1 MLGTAPTTS
10 STLRQPRDIGT
21 WSSSFAR
28 NVSDS
33 ATNVLSPMV
42 ALRWRFSDESPYQE
56 PPLQARGYFAIS
68 AGIAER
74 RDELVK
80 DPVCQTYVVM
90 SRALRSEVGGTIVH
104 FCSRE
109 CQDKYG
115 RGERHA

>member
-1 MLGTAPTTS
+1 MRALFFLALAVLVVVML
-10 STLRQPRDIGT
+10 LPRLAAWG
-21 WSSSFAR
+21 
-28 NVSDS
+28 
-33 ATNVLSPMV
+33 
-42 ALRWRFSDESPYQE
+42 
-56 PPLQARGYFAIS
+56 RGQF
-68 AGIAER
+68 GNRPER

-109 CQDKYG
+109 CQDKYR